1 MLDSLAPARRRLV
14 LGVLGLVAVALVAVT
29 IVLAIGHREP
39 RVRPVAQD
47 AQPPVLLV
55 PGYGGST
62 GDLAVLAAALERS
75 GRTVHIVSL
84 GNHSQGDLHRQADLV
99 ERAVRAARDSTG
111 SPSVDLVG
119 YSAGGVVVRVWMAD
133 HHGGDVARRIVTL
146 GSPHHGTDVAAL
158 AADLGSQVC
167 PLGCRQLATGSALLR
182 SLNRGDETPAGPRW
196 VSIWTRQDKTV
207 VPASSASLRGALD
220 VPVQSVC
227 PGATVSHGTLPSDPA
242 VVEMVLSE
250 LGRALPSRPV
260 PGVCTTVSP

>member
-14 LGVLGLVAVALVAVT
+14 LGVLGVVVAALVVVVVVAL
-29 IVLAIGHREP
+29 LGHRDAG
-39 RVRPVAQD
+39 VRPVAQD

-75 GRTVHIVSL
+75 GRTVRVVSL
-84 GNHSQGDLHRQADLV
+84 GKRSQGDLHRQADLV
-99 ERAVRAARDSTG
+99 DDAVRAVRAATG

-119 YSAGGVVVRVWMAD
+119 YSAGGVVVRVWMVD

-167 PLGCRQLATGSALLR
+167 PAGCRQLATGSALLR
-182 SLNRGDETPAGPRW
+182 SLNSGDETPAGPRW

-207 VPASSASLRGALD
+207 VPASSASLEGALD
-220 VPVQSVC
+220 LPVQSVC
-227 PGATVSHGTLPSDPA
+227 PGATVSHGTLPSDPT
-242 VVEMVLSE
+242 VVAMVLSE
-250 LGRALPSRPV
+250 LGRALPARP
-260 PGVCTTVSP
+260 GAAVCGAVSP